1 MIRKL
6 YPNGKLKAFNVTYD
20 DGVLQDIRFV
30 SLLNQYRL
38 KGTFN
43 LNSQLMED
51 EFEWMHENGCTV
63 KRISK
68 DKVVSLYKECEIA
81 SHTLTHPYMD
91 SLSET
96 EIMHE
101 LQTDKANL
109 EKLFDKEIKGFAVPF
124 DYYSDLIEKCVKKC
138 GFEYARISEESHSFT
153 PQKDYY
159 RWKATVFHTDSALK
173 ELAQQFIN
181 TNEELALFQIA
192 GHSYDLDIENMWE
205 TIEGVFKAIS
215 TQNDILPMTTIEIIE
230 YLKAMDKVEI
240 TDKYIKNNSNISLW
254 FSVDNTAFE
263 VKPNETFFEV
273 NMDYTIRKMQSYEY
287 PLLDDFLYQAI
298 YQPDKSNLAPKSIIN
313 KPELQ
318 IYIKDFGTKK
328 DDYCLC
334 AEVENKVVGA
344 VWVRNINGYGNVD
357 DNTVEFAISVFDEYQ
372 KMGIGT
378 ALMKK
383 MLEHLTELNYQK
395 ASLAV
400 QKENYAVRMYQKVGF
415 EIACENEQEYI
426 MIHRLQN

>member
-1 MIRKL
+1 MERIFNAKYGKICQKDVRHGLCEHALKQDMCFGGYFMIQKL

-30 SLLNQYRL
+30 SLLNKYHL

-43 LNSQLMED
+43 LNSLLMED
-51 EFEWMHENGCTV
+51 EFEWTHESGCPV

-68 DKVVSLYKECEIA
+68 DKAVSLYKVCEIA

-91 SLSET
+91 SLSES

-109 EKLFDKEIKGFAVPF
+109 EKLFNREIKGFALPF
-124 DYYSDLIEKCVKKC
+124 DYYSDLIEKCVKRC

-173 ELAQQFIN
+173 GLAQKFIN
-181 TNEELALFQIA
+181 TKEELALFQIA
-192 GHSYDLDIENMWE
+192 GHSYDLDIENMWK

-215 TQNDILPMTTIEIIE
+215 TQNDIIPMTTIEIIR

-263 VKPNETFFEV
+263 VKPNETFF
-273 NMDYTIRKMQSYEY
+273 
-287 PLLDDFLYQAI
+287 
-298 YQPDKSNLAPKSIIN
+298 
-313 KPELQ
+313 
-318 IYIKDFGTKK
+318 
-328 DDYCLC
+328 
-334 AEVENKVVGA
+334 
-344 VWVRNINGYGNVD
+344 
-357 DNTVEFAISVFDEYQ
+357 
-372 KMGIGT
+372 
-378 ALMKK
+378 
-383 MLEHLTELNYQK
+383 
-395 ASLAV
+395 
-400 QKENYAVRMYQKVGF
+400 
-415 EIACENEQEYI
+415 
-426 MIHRLQN
+426 